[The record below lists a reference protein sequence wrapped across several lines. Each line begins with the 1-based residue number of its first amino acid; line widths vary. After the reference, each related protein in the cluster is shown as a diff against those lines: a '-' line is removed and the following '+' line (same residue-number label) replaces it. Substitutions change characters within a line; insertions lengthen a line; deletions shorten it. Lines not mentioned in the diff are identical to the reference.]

1 MDFIFRMTDD
11 TIDMVFNNNKKIY
24 VFIQSYLKY

>member
-11 TIDMVFNNNKKIY
+11 TIDMVFNNNNKKY